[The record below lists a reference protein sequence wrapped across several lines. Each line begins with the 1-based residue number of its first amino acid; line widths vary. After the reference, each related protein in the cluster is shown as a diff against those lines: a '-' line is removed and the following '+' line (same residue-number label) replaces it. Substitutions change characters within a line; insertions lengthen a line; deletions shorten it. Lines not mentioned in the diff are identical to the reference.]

1 MTPENLI
8 AFAIASTL
16 LSLAPGPDNIFVLSQ
31 SALYGRRSGI
41 LITLGLCTGLLV
53 HTSAVALGVAA
64 IFAVSAI
71 AFTAVKLVGAGYL
84 LWLAWGAFRAAATPI
99 ASAQKAIV
107 PDARALYRRG
117 IIMNITN
124 PKVAIFFVAFLPQ
137 FTNPQAGGMPAQLF
151 LLGGIFILVALIV
164 FTGIAAMAGF
174 IADGLKGSVTAQ
186 TVLNRLAGL
195 VFIALAIRLVSVT
208 R

>member
-1 MTPENLI
+1 
-8 AFAIASTL
+8 
-16 LSLAPGPDNIFVLSQ
+16 
-31 SALYGRRSGI
+31 
-41 LITLGLCTGLLV
+41 
-53 HTSAVALGVAA
+53 VAA
-64 IFAVSAI
+64 IFAVSAT

-99 ASAQKAIV
+99 AAAQKAIV

-137 FTNPQAGGMPAQLF
+137 FANPQAGGMPAQLF